1 MRVSISHFFLVKYK
15 MKLYN
20 INEKYQI
27 SLVIKLCLYKAILM
41 LTLKITIK
49 YSDGGKSVG
58 EEDDT

>member
-1 MRVSISHFFLVKYK
+1 MIFSTSHFFLVKYK

-27 SLVIKLCLYKAILM
+27 SFVIKLCLYKAILI
-41 LTLKITIK
+41 LTLKIIIK

>member
-1 MRVSISHFFLVKYK
+1 

-27 SLVIKLCLYKAILM
+27 SLVIKLCLYKAILI
-41 LTLKITIK
+41 LTLKIIIK